1 MKVKQLIELL
11 SQLDQEIE
19 IFCYSEE
26 EPLPAP
32 GHQFRILDIDSIDV
46 SEAAKLKGE
55 DEVATFK
62 FGKDTLAKKVAFI
75 NVLAQ
80 F

>member
-1 MKVKQLIELL
+1 MKVKQLVELL
-11 SQLDQEIE
+11 SQLDQEME

-26 EPLPAP
+26 EPLLEQ
-32 GHQFRILDIDSIDV
+32 GHQFRILDIDGVDA
-46 SEAAKLKGE
+46 SEAEKLRGE
-55 DEVATFK
+55 DGIPTFRFAK
-62 FGKDTLAKKVAFI
+62 SEEAKKVAFI